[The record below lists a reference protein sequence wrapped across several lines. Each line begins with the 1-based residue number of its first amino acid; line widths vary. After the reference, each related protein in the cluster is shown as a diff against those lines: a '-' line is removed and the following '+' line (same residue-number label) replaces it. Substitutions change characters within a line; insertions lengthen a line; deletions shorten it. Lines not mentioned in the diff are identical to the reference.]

1 MFILNGKPLSPDTA
15 FTAGDIQYPSNWF
28 RLASVED
35 REAIGITEV
44 PDPVSFDN
52 RFYWSIDNP
61 KLLDDREEV
70 DQDGNPLYTKVL
82 VDGEMV
88 DSTERLV
95 TKGLKSQ
102 WITQIKD
109 TANKLLSDTDWT
121 IIRMVERSVDVPA
134 SVVASRAA
142 IIAETNRLATVISG
156 ATTVEELI
164 TVISSQNWTV

>member
-1 MFILNGKPLSPDTA
+1 MFVLNGNPISPDMA
-15 FTAGDIQYPSNWF
+15 FTAGDIQYPANWL
-28 RLASVED
+28 RLASIEE

-44 PDPVSFDN
+44 PDPVPFDN

-134 SVVASRAA
+134 SVVVSRAA
-142 IIAETNRLATVISG
+142 IIAETSRLATAISG